1 MLHFWVLIDLT
12 SRWAFQLILASNL
25 ASFFNYFFL
34 HYLGFT
40 KVITSMYKSRV
51 FFPDL
56 LSWCYFTW
64 VIDIPKSCLFYQ
76 YYSSVA
82 QNDLMSIISNL
93 WKRFIW
99 SLTTSMSSFIQI
111 LIEINGVNQ
120 YSLNGFDYFLI
131 GLELS
136 FNSNQIY
143 RWIENE
149 SKDRSSCQ
157 LV

>member
-1 MLHFWVLIDLT
+1 
-12 SRWAFQLILASNL
+12 
-25 ASFFNYFFL
+25 
-34 HYLGFT
+34 
-40 KVITSMYKSRV
+40 
-51 FFPDL
+51 
-56 LSWCYFTW
+56 
-64 VIDIPKSCLFYQ
+64 
-76 YYSSVA
+76 
-82 QNDLMSIISNL
+82 
-93 WKRFIW
+93 
-99 SLTTSMSSFIQI
+99 MSSFIQI

-149 SKDRSSCQ
+149 PKDRSSCQ